1 MPPSARNPQQ
11 DRSQDRLAATV
22 TALQGDLARS
32 EGKASLLL
40 ALSGAALV
48 GLVSAAT
55 NLHPPLPAAVFGAL
69 GAAALLAATLLL
81 LLAVRPQLGGTGWPS
96 WPRLSA
102 EQLNDELAS
111 GYQPDHLRFMAALAT
126 RKFCLIRAAV
136 DAMVAGI
143 SLLAVAA
150 ALGVMM

>member
-1 MPPSARNPQQ
+1 MGTSPDPRHDGA
-11 DRSQDRLAATV
+11 QDRLTATV

-40 ALSGAALV
+40 ALSGAVLVAL
-48 GLVSAAT
+48 GTTAS
-55 NLHPPLPAAVFGAL
+55 NLHPSLPAAVVGAL

-81 LLAVRPQLGGTGWPS
+81 LLAVRPELGGTGWTS

-102 EQLNDELAS
+102 GQLRDELAS

-126 RKFCLIRAAV
+126 RKFRLIRAAV
-136 DAMVAGI
+136 DAMIAGI
-143 SLLAVAA
+143 GLLALAA
-150 ALGVMM
+150 ILLITT